1 MNPTSAMST
10 REMGAAGGDLYV
22 TANTQVTV
30 TAQDTSTTT
39 AQGEGLAAKIK
50 KKRPKAS
57 KLDELFSAPVLC
69 QPIKVRNL
77 PASFFAESSLG
88 RPSDLQQEQ
97 FDMQRGEFRHSN
109 PNLSFFFRAIS
120 SFRVRSCPSL
130 VFVPLSS
137 QQRRWRALLLD
148 VGGGVWARD

>member
-10 REMGAAGGDLYV
+10 RQLGAAGGDLYV
-22 TANTQVTV
+22 TANTQVTI
-30 TAQDTSTTT
+30 TAQDTSTT
-39 AQGEGLAAKIK
+39 AQGDGVAAKIK

-97 FDMQRGEFRHSN
+97 FDMQRGEFVIQIPTS
-109 PNLSFFFRAIS
+109 LSFFGIS
-120 SFRVRSCPSL
+120 SFRVCSCPS
-130 VFVPLSS
+130 VFFVPLSS
-137 QQRRWRALLLD
+137 QQRR
-148 VGGGVWARD
+148 